1 MVIQQPVELRDQA
14 PDRSSV
20 AARVLGRIDEYE
32 TVMCETA
39 LIGSVGDAA
48 EVATVLGDHRAAFLL
63 CYREYIS
70 VRERA

>member
-1 MVIQQPVELRDQA
+1 
-14 PDRSSV
+14 
-20 AARVLGRIDEYE
+20 
-32 TVMCETA
+32 MCETA